1 VFVRH
6 RLGLFI
12 GVLFTLVLAG
22 CDAPRADTLRI
33 TGWISTPV
41 EETLMRSM
49 VDAFERRHPGS
60 AVHYEPVTANY
71 MDKLLLMLGT
81 HTAPDIVMLE
91 AFWAPSLVAYDTLM
105 PLDKFVAQDPDF
117 AIEDF
122 EPAILNAFRFN
133 GELYGLPKDYSTLE
147 CMVYLGVFYGGVS
160 GRAPKH
166 PNNALR
172 SGSGRRRRRV
182 GAFLARYGSGP
193 QAHAFFC
200 SDTGAHR

>member
-1 VFVRH
+1 MRGNWKLKISLRRY

-49 VDAFERRHPGS
+49 IDAFERRHPGS

-81 HTAPDIVMLE
+81 RTAPDIVMLE
-91 AFWAPSLVAYDTLM
+91 AFWAPSLVAYDALM
-105 PLDKFVAQDPDF
+105 PLDKFVVQDPDF

-122 EPAILNAFRFN
+122 EPGILNAFRFN
-133 GELYGLPKDYSTLE
+133 RIMDETQTALQAIFLTDAPIEPALERLRRRIEGGRLPIY
-147 CMVYLGVFYGGVS
+147 S
-160 GRAPKH
+160 GRASGDRP
-166 PNNALR
+166 AR
-172 SGSGRRRRRV
+172 SELSHGR
-182 GAFLARYGSGP
+182 AGP
-193 QAHAFFC
+193 E
-200 SDTGAHR
+200 GP